1 MALPKTVKYLL
12 CYLPFILV
20 GTGLVVYGVLQQ
32 ESARIASLIVG
43 VVVLFS
49 GLFAWCTD
57 SDVGCFVVCSCW
69 SHKDRKLKIKK
80 SSKSTGFEVDQDIF
94 TIHNKRATS
103 PQTQAST
110 KKSNTNAGAVEAAL
124 ELSSSSPDHNTK
136 EGAENN
142 NKENS
147 KMIQRDRHNNYGQY
161 SLHQS
166 RHMDEEAGLGGGRRT
181 RFPTRAPSLDNHLNT
196 YKPNGIHGRQEMRLT
211 VRNLQKLDKM
221 RQHNKSIDSDPRGNP
236 HEAYIASGNHQ
247 IMSNEAFELEFTL
260 SIQKRESIKN
270 WITDVHHSREDVGV
284 MTNNNVAGSD
294 PLQQKQQHPQH
305 QQQQQQQHQQQQQQQ
320 QNQNQN
326 QVPLWAMNQQ
336 NKGYDSNK
344 IQRKPLPREPSADR
358 YSSTASGSNIDIEV
372 HSLPRSFGSDGNKS
386 PTGTLDRIDSPDIE
400 QSGPQQQFEMNRYG
414 RFLYY
419 VIQFLICF

>member
-1 MALPKTVKYLL
+1 M
-12 CYLPFILV
+12 
-20 GTGLVVYGVLQQ
+20 GTGLVVYGVFQQ

-136 EGAENN
+136 EGVDS
-142 NKENS
+142 KEND
-147 KMIQRDRHNNYGQY
+147 KMLQRDRHNNYGQY

-166 RHMDEEAGLGGGRRT
+166 RHMDEEAGLGGGPNGTGTGTGRRP
-181 RFPTRAPSLDNHLNT
+181 RFPTRAPSLDNYLNT

-211 VRNLQKLDKM
+211 VRNLQKLDKI
-221 RQHNKSIDSDPRGNP
+221 RHTVDSDPRGNQ
-236 HEAYIASGNHQ
+236 HEAAFTAAVATGNHQ

-270 WITDVHHSREDVGV
+270 WITDVHHSRENVGL
-284 MTNNNVAGSD
+284 MTNNNVVSD
-294 PLQQKQQHPQH
+294 PPHQK
-305 QQQQQQQHQQQQQQQ
+305 QQQQQSQQQQQQQ
-320 QNQNQN
+320 QQQNQN

-344 IQRKPLPREPSADR
+344 IQRKPLPMEPSADR

-386 PTGTLDRIDSPDIE
+386 PTGTLDRIDSPDDE
-400 QSGPQQQFEMNRYG
+400 QSGNQQQFEMNRYSKC
-414 RFLYY
+414 Y
-419 VIQFLICF
+419 II

>member
-1 MALPKTVKYLL
+1 MGLPKTVKYLL

-20 GTGLVVYGVLQQ
+20 GTGLVVYGVFQSN
-32 ESARIASLIVG
+32 SARIASLIVG

-80 SSKSTGFEVDQDIF
+80 SSKSSTFEVDQDIF

-110 KKSNTNAGAVEAAL
+110 KKKTSAGTTTVLAIEEGDNNTL
-124 ELSSSSPDHNTK
+124 TK
-136 EGAENN
+136 GEGAGDLTDPKNN
-142 NKENS
+142 NN

-166 RHMDEEAGLGGGRRT
+166 RHVMMDEEAGLGGGGGGGPNNASTAGRRP
-181 RFPTRAPSLDNHLNT
+181 RFPTRAPSLDNYLNS

-211 VRNLQKLDKM
+211 VRNLQKMDKM
-221 RQHNKSIDSDPRGNP
+221 RQHHKSVESDHMR
-236 HEAYIASGNHQ
+236 EAAAVAYTTTAANQ

-270 WITDVHHSREDVGV
+270 WITDVHHSREDVGL
-284 MTNNNVAGSD
+284 MTD
-294 PLQQKQQHPQH
+294 PQQKQQ
-305 QQQQQQQHQQQQQQQ
+305 QQQQPQVPQRGMSMQQHQQQQQQLQ
-320 QNQNQN
+320 QHK
-326 QVPLWAMNQQ
+326 QQ
-336 NKGYDSNK
+336 KGYDSNK
-344 IQRKPLPREPSADR
+344 IQRKPLPREPSSNDR
-358 YSSTASGSNIDIEV
+358 YSSTASGSAIDIEV

-386 PTGTLDRIDSPDIE
+386 PTGTLDRIDSPDID
-400 QSGPQQQFEMNRYG
+400 QSGHPQQQYEMTGYSNIG
-414 RFLYY
+414 K
-419 VIQFLICF
+419 